1 LSLLGYGS
9 RSLDLLRTLLYIAGT
24 PVHVVARNGL
34 GEHVVGFL
42 PQEAYRTAFLME
54 FVSLFWLSCSKALL
68 DDLENLVSQL
78 GAQLCL
84 TVLKKIFL
92 PKNTNLIDVK
102 IYI

>member
-1 LSLLGYGS
+1 MKIQLCLLWF
-9 RSLDLLRTLLYIAGT
+9 
-24 PVHVVARNGL
+24 VA
-34 GEHVVGFL
+34 VG
-42 PQEAYRTAFLME
+42 
-54 FVSLFWLSCSKALL
+54 KL